1 MLWFFS
7 QTAAIISRNSR
18 TGSSRVR
25 RVKNTPAVSSS
36 TAISEMPMPPPTG
49 RVNKSPQS
57 KLYTVSIKWD
67 ILRSL
72 LLCDYFIII
81 QYFRFVNQK
90 IQAQGKQKIRTLLL
104 SRKGSDFH
112 CLVRIRGLEPP
123 PSCPD

>member
-25 RVKNTPAVSSS
+25 RVKNTPAVSSN

-57 KLYTVSIKWD
+57 RLYTVSIKWD
-67 ILRSL
+67 IQRSL

-90 IQAQGKQKIRTLLL
+90 IPAQRKKDPNPSL
-104 SRKGSDFH
+104 SRKGSDFP

>member
-81 QYFRFVNQK
+81 QHFRFVNQK
-90 IQAQGKQKIRTLLL
+90 IPAQRKQKIRTLLF
-104 SRKGSDFH
+104 REK
-112 CLVRIRGLEPP
+112 VRIFIVWCE
-123 PSCPD
+123 